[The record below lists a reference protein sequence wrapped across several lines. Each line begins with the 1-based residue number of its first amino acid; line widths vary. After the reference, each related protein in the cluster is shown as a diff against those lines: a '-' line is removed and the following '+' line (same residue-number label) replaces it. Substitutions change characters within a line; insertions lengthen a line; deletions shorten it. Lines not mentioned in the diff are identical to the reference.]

1 MIHRTTHG
9 VSWCG
14 GDVVDALR
22 RNAATIVVGV
32 LVVGAI
38 VTAYLL
44 LGLAAGC
51 VATSVVIHD
60 GDGSTRTLP
69 LDDDARIEVAT
80 SFGTNVIV
88 IENGTARVAEADCPK
103 GSCMHQRPISRP
115 GEQLVCLPHRL
126 WVEIADNVAD
136 GSKLDEDAVKW
147 EDDAEVDLVSR

>member
-1 MIHRTTHG
+1 M
-9 VSWCG
+9 
-14 GDVVDALR
+14 DALC

-44 LGLAAGC
+44 LGPAGG
-51 VATSVVIHD
+51 ATATNVVIHD
-60 GDGSTRTLP
+60 GDGGTRTLP
-69 LDDDARIEVAT
+69 LDEDARIEVTT

-103 GSCMHQRPISRP
+103 GSCMHQQPISHP

-126 WVEIADNVAD
+126 WVEIADNEA
-136 GSKLDEDAVKW
+136 GSSKLDEDAVKW
-147 EDDAEVDLVSR
+147 EDEAEVDLVSR